1 MLKPLFS
8 EDQVVIPFS
17 LMASLATPFGSI
29 NVFPPRGMVVVSD
42 MIAFVCG
49 ASFSSQAVAEIEKIK
64 HRSSKIFL
72 FIGQLK
78 FKSIHFYFL
87 IIENRQI
94 ALPVKIS
101 YVYDI
106 NLLTQ

>member
-1 MLKPLFS
+1 MLKVLFS

-17 LMASLATPFGSI
+17 LMASLATPLGSI
-29 NVFPPRGMVVVSD
+29 KVFPPRGMVVVSD
-42 MIAFVCG
+42 IINFVCG
-49 ASFSSQAVAEIEKIK
+49 ASFGSQAVAEIEKIK
-64 HRSSKIFL
+64 HRISKIFL

-94 ALPVKIS
+94 ALPIKIS
-101 YVYDI
+101 YVYEI

>member
-1 MLKPLFS
+1 
-8 EDQVVIPFS
+8 
-17 LMASLATPFGSI
+17 
-29 NVFPPRGMVVVSD
+29 MVVVSD
-42 MIAFVCG
+42 MIAFICG

-64 HRSSKIFL
+64 HRVSKMFL

-94 ALPVKIS
+94 ALPEKFPMFAR
-101 YVYDI
+101 
-106 NLLTQ
+106 

>member
-1 MLKPLFS
+1 MLKVLFS

-17 LMASLATPFGSI
+17 LMASLATPLGSI
-29 NVFPPRGMVVVSD
+29 KVFPPRGMVVVSD
-42 MIAFVCG
+42 MIAFICG
-49 ASFSSQAVAEIEKIK
+49 ASYGSQAVAEIEKIK
-64 HRSSKIFL
+64 HRISKIFL

-87 IIENRQI
+87 IIQNRQI
-94 ALPVKIS
+94 ALPIKIS
-101 YVYDI
+101 YVYEI

>member
-1 MLKPLFS
+1 MLKALFS

-17 LMASLATPFGSI
+17 LTASLGTPLGSI
-29 NVFPPRGMVVVSD
+29 KVFPPRGMVVVSD
-42 MIAFVCG
+42 MIDFVCG
-49 ASFSSQAVAEIEKIK
+49 ASFGSQAVAEIEKIK
-64 HRSSKIFL
+64 HRISKIFL

-94 ALPVKIS
+94 ALPVKIC
-101 YVYDI
+101 YVYEI

>member
-1 MLKPLFS
+1 MLKVLFS

-17 LMASLATPFGSI
+17 LMASLATPLGSI
-29 NVFPPRGMVVVSD
+29 KVFPPRGMVVVSD
-42 MIAFVCG
+42 MIDFVCG
-49 ASFSSQAVAEIEKIK
+49 ASFSSHAVAEIEKIK
-64 HRSSKIFL
+64 QRSSKIFL
-72 FIGQLK
+72 FIGLLK

-87 IIENRQI
+87 IIQNRQI

-101 YVYDI
+101 YVYEI

>member
-1 MLKPLFS
+1 MLKALFS

-17 LMASLATPFGSI
+17 LMASLGTPFGSRK
-29 NVFPPRGMVVVSD
+29 VFPPRGMVVVSD
-42 MIAFVCG
+42 MIDFVCG

-64 HRSSKIFL
+64 HRISKIFL

-94 ALPVKIS
+94 ALPVKIC
-101 YVYDI
+101 YVYET